1 MKITDIKLNPDN
13 PMADDNTK
21 GNVTDFS
28 GMTKNKSVLS
38 GKKHDTRWKKGQSG
52 NPNGRPVGSVSIVE
66 GIKRKLL
73 EIEPENKKT
82 YLDLF
87 LSRYFRKAI
96 KDGDVGLIRDMIN
109 RIDGMPKQSV
119 DMTSL
124 GDKITSPI
132 PYLPKKDNE

>member
-1 MKITDIKLNPDN
+1 MQGKNQNENPEITGEKQD
-13 PMADDNTK
+13 TK
-21 GNVTDFS
+21 F
-28 GMTKNKSVLS
+28 
-38 GKKHDTRWKKGQSG
+38 KKGQSG

-66 GIKRKLL
+66 GIKRKLM

-109 RIDGMPKQSV
+109 RIDGMPQQRTDISSGGQPLFSQLTDDQLNKLIEAKANQVGVAGTAS
-119 DMTSL
+119 
-124 GDKITSPI
+124 GEG
-132 PYLPKKDNE
+132 KKD

>member
-1 MKITDIKLNPDN
+1 MKNKTEITD
-13 PMADDNTK
+13 
-21 GNVTDFS
+21 
-28 GMTKNKSVLS
+28 
-38 GKKHDTRWKKGQSG
+38 KKQKPWLFKKGQSG

-66 GIKRKLL
+66 GIKKKLL

-109 RIDGMPKQSV
+109 RIDGMPQQRT
-119 DMTSL
+119 DITS
-124 GDKITSPI
+124 GDKPI
-132 PYLPKKDNE
+132 PILNAIHSNHSSQEADETTKED

>member
-1 MKITDIKLNPDN
+1 MTDTVDITD
-13 PMADDNTK
+13 
-21 GNVTDFS
+21 
-28 GMTKNKSVLS
+28 
-38 GKKHDTRWKKGQSG
+38 KKQGHKWKKGESG

-109 RIDGMPKQSV
+109 RIDGMPQMKV
-119 DMTSL
+119 DAT
-124 GDKITSPI
+124 GDINVNI
-132 PYLPKKDNE
+132 KDYGSEHNPTTEAKDSSGTVG

>member
-1 MKITDIKLNPDN
+1 MKNKTEITD
-13 PMADDNTK
+13 
-21 GNVTDFS
+21 
-28 GMTKNKSVLS
+28 
-38 GKKHDTRWKKGQSG
+38 KKQKPWLFKKGQSG

-66 GIKRKLL
+66 GIKKKLL

-109 RIDGMPKQSV
+109 RIDGMPQQSTDISSGGQPLFSQLTDDQLNKLIEAKANQV
-119 DMTSL
+119 GVAGTAS
-124 GDKITSPI
+124 GEG
-132 PYLPKKDNE
+132 KKD

>member
-1 MKITDIKLNPDN
+1 MVETSDN
-13 PMADDNTK
+13 QIQ
-21 GNVTDFS
+21 
-28 GMTKNKSVLS
+28 NKKPWL
-38 GKKHDTRWKKGQSG
+38 WKKGQSG

-66 GIKRKLL
+66 GIKKKLL

-119 DMTSL
+119 DFEGGAIKIDISAML
-124 GDKITSPI
+124 DKTYGKS
-132 PYLPKKDNE
+132 

>member
-1 MKITDIKLNPDN
+1 MEENNTIPEITGEKQ
-13 PMADDNTK
+13 
-21 GNVTDFS
+21 
-28 GMTKNKSVLS
+28 
-38 GKKHDTRWKKGQSG
+38 KKDTRFKKGVSG

-109 RIDGMPKQSV
+109 RIDGMPQQKT
-119 DMTSL
+119 DLTTN
-124 GDKITSPI
+124 G
-132 PYLPKKDNE
+132 KDVNPVLVKFIDNADNPNTE